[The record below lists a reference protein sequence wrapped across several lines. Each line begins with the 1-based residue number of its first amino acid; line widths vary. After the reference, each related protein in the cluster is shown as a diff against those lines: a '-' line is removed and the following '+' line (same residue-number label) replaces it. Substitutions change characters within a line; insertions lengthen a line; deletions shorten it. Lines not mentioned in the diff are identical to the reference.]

1 MATFRIERTLPYP
14 AETVFRLVGDM
25 AQYPDFLPGIAGL
38 TVTPV
43 SGSGPESFDV
53 DVKVGWRMLTERVQ
67 LRMTRDPEAQTI
79 RMAQVKGPCRA
90 LSADWRFT
98 ALSDNQTAITADVDI
113 DFKNPIL
120 RGLYQANQERLIF
133 RLIGAFEAR
142 AAALTA

>member
-1 MATFRIERTLPYP
+1 MASFRIERTLPYP
-14 AETVFRLVGDM
+14 IDTVYRLVGDM
-25 AQYPDFLPGIAGL
+25 EQYPAFLPGIAAL
-38 TVTPV
+38 DVTPLA
-43 SGSGPESFDV
+43 GDADSFDV

-67 LRMTRDPEAQTI
+67 LRLTRDPEAQTI

-90 LSADWRFT
+90 LSADWQFIPQG
-98 ALSDNQTAITADVDI
+98 DGQTIITADVEI

-142 AAALTA
+142 AAALSA